1 MAKSTRIEALHD
13 ELETVNREREAFEA
27 EHSERALDLARERN
41 ARCTAAVAA
50 RGAIAKPAQTKD
62 GRVVTV
68 YDPADLDADTLAILE
83 HMGTPV
89 PPLAEVFPDGV
100 TLLAPVKG

>member
-1 MAKSTRIEALHD
+1 MAKSTRIETLHD
-13 ELETVNREREAFEA
+13 ELEAVNREREAFEA
-27 EHSERALDLARERN
+27 EHRERARD
-41 ARCTAAVAA
+41 
-50 RGAIAKPAQTKD
+50 AIAKPAQTKD

-68 YDPADLDADTLAILE
+68 YDPADLDADTLAILA